1 MINLAE
7 TTSLLDETTQ
17 KLASESEKLTAQE
30 GIALIDQWIAPLSAS
45 ENFKSITEQLMKLK
59 EILKSDPVDQNKV
72 KDELGVISEQLSLM
86 APDMGSEGEM
96 PSLVEGLAAAMR
108 FAAGTSKADLSEK

>member
-17 KLASESEKLTAQE
+17 KLTSEPEHLTARE
-30 GIALIDQWIAPLSAS
+30 GIALIDQWITPLASS
-45 ENFKSITEQLMKLK
+45 ENFKPINEQLLKLK
-59 EILKSDPVDQNKV
+59 EMLISDSVDQDQV
-72 KDELGVISEQLSLM
+72 KSQLGVISEQLSLM

-108 FAAGTSKADLSEK
+108 FAAGTSKADLSEE